1 MCKHQ
6 HGWPFL
12 VPVDT
17 IKLGLPD
24 YFKII
29 TQPMDL
35 GTIKKRL
42 ENNYYWC
49 AQECIDD
56 TNTMFQ
62 NCYTY
67 NKPGEVIFLKYVYII
82 INIISQYKNLILKQK
97 A

>member
-1 MCKHQ
+1 MLKHQ

-24 YFKII
+24 YFTII

-42 ENNYYWC
+42 DNNYYWC

-56 TNTMFQ
+56 TNTMFG

-67 NKPGEVIFLKYVYII
+67 NKPGEVIFKNITYIP
-82 INIISQYKNLILKQK
+82 KLIGSKFL
-97 A
+97 AF